1 MGGFIML
8 ISDIMP
14 GAPISIELAV
24 ADATYEMPSSIVASK
39 PGYILIAPFTLNG
52 TVINLEDNKDMLF
65 NVYTIDPST
74 RNRVVWK
81 NVHLE
86 TITYKSSSFVSA
98 YYKISTSSFASLS
111 STCDRRASNRITI
124 DIPGYV
130 TPNTESNP
138 IPITIHD
145 ISDKGLSFK
154 GSQELEFQLSNGYIT
169 LSDQANGKEFNLNF
183 KFIKIRSTPVGED
196 IIYGCMVPSPS
207 REYLTYVF
215 LKKLESRMNSAKE
228 DSEKAAIL
236 DAASV
241 ANTSIETSDNNK
253 SSSDSGK
260 GFHSTIGTSRNR
272 LQ

>member
-1 MGGFIML
+1 ML

-24 ADATYEMPSSIVASK
+24 ADATYEMPSTIVASK

-86 TITYKSSSFVSA
+86 TITYKSSGFVSA
-98 YYKISTSSFASLS
+98 YYKISTSRFASLS

-124 DIPGYV
+124 NIPGYI
-130 TPNTESNP
+130 TPNTESNR

-145 ISDKGLSFK
+145 ISDKGLSFT
-154 GSQELEFQLSNGYIT
+154 GPIELDFLLSNGLVTI
-169 LSDQANGKEFNLNF
+169 SDQANGKEFNLNF
-183 KFIKIRSTPVGED
+183 KCIKIRSTPAGENNM
-196 IIYGCMVPSPS
+196 YGCMVPAPS

-241 ANTSIETSDNNK
+241 ANTSIESSDNNN
-253 SSSDSGK
+253 SSSDNGK
-260 GFHSTIGTSRNR
+260 GFHSTIGTSRSR
-272 LQ
+272 LS